1 MTNFITSDQVFV
13 ANVTN
18 AVGLKREPA
27 VEAHSRE
34 INSELSLQKVV
45 DAGRVVEAI
54 SVIETA
60 VESVFKDSE
69 LVFQLNEAADQFV
82 VEVREKGSDKVVRQ
96 FPPEEVIELAE
107 FMESQSPMTFSE
119 GYLKGLLFDRVI

>member
-1 MTNFITSDQVFV
+1 
-13 ANVTN
+13 
-18 AVGLKREPA
+18 
-27 VEAHSRE
+27 
-34 INSELSLQKVV
+34 
-45 DAGRVVEAI
+45 VVEAI

>member
-1 MTNFITSDQVFV
+1 MTNVITSDQVSV

-18 AVGLKREPA
+18 AVGLKREPV

-34 INSELSLQKVV
+34 INSELILQQVV
-45 DAGRVVEAI
+45 DSGRVVEAI
-54 SVIETA
+54 DIIETA

>member
-1 MTNFITSDQVFV
+1 MTNFITSDQISV

-69 LVFQLNEAADQFV
+69 LVFQLNEAAAQFV

>member
-1 MTNFITSDQVFV
+1 MTNVLTSDQVFI
-13 ANVTN
+13 ANVTH
-18 AVGLKREPA
+18 AAGVKREP
-27 VEAHSRE
+27 VGEAYSRE
-34 INSELSLQKVV
+34 TNTDLTLKQGV
-45 DAGRVVEAI
+45 DSRHVIEAI
-54 SVIETA
+54 SIIEAA